1 MGSPKANN
9 RFLNACVVDTN
20 RSDARK
26 TSSALAQHVTNGQ
39 PAYILSS
46 KEHAVAFLRHTPINV
61 IVVDLE
67 CIGGEAELSEIVAAC
82 PRAILLAVSAKG
94 SVSRAIN
101 AMRNGAHDFL
111 TKPFTDEMLCEKLDA
126 HLGAFQAQ
134 SGKVHQKT
142 VAVPSSNQRVG
153 SDVSA
158 TQFEGFVG
166 TSNRMQTVYGQIDRM
181 ATSSAPAFITGESG
195 TGKELCAQAL
205 HARSA
210 RKAGP
215 FVAINCGAIPVNLM
229 ESEIFGHVR
238 GAFTGA
244 DEARAGAAEIADGG
258 TLFLDEIGEMELCL
272 QSKLL
277 RFLQTGTIQRVGE
290 HKVRS
295 LDLRVICA
303 TNRDPKAEITAGRF
317 REDLFYRLHVLPIR
331 LPALRERRED
341 IPTLALTFLRKY
353 AGEEKRGF
361 QRFSTGSEALLLQ
374 HSWPGNV
381 RELENVVRQ
390 LVVMNEGVEVT
401 ESMLSPLLQSNPAS
415 IQSDISISATE
426 YAFSSGRSIEP
437 LWFQEKQIIETTL
450 ETFDGNI
457 ALAAAALEISPSTIY
472 RKRQSWADRASL

>member
-1 MGSPKANN
+1 MGSPKTND

-20 RSDARK
+20 RAEARK
-26 TSSALAQHVTNGQ
+26 TSNALSKHVTCGQ
-39 PAYILSS
+39 PAHVLAS
-46 KEHAVAFLRHTPINV
+46 KDHAVAFLRHTSIN
-61 IVVDLE
+61 IIIVDLE
-67 CIGGEAELSEIVAAC
+67 CIGGDAELADLVTAA
-82 PRAILLAVSAKG
+82 PHAVMIAVSAKG
-94 SVSRAIN
+94 SVSRAMN

-111 TKPFTDEMLCEKLDA
+111 TKPYTSEMLLEKLEA
-126 HLGAFQAQ
+126 HLGVFKRAA
-134 SGKVHQKT
+134 
-142 VAVPSSNQRVG
+142 PSRTA
-153 SDVSA
+153 SA
-158 TQFEGFVG
+158 KPEAAAGVETAKAAAQFEGLVG
-166 TSNRMQTVYGQIDRM
+166 SSSRMQSVFAQIDRM

-205 HARSA
+205 HNRSA
-210 RKAGP
+210 RKTGP
-215 FVAINCGAIPVNLM
+215 FVAINCGAIPANLM

-244 DEARAGAAEIADGG
+244 DEARVGAAELADGG

-277 RFLQTGTIQRVGE
+277 RFLQTGSIQRVGE
-290 HKVRS
+290 HKQRS

-303 TNRDPKAEITAGRF
+303 TNRDPKTEITAGRF

-341 IPTLALTFLRKY
+341 IPALAQTFLDRY
-353 AGEEKRGF
+353 TAEENRRFK
-361 QRFSTGSEALLLQ
+361 RFSTYAEALLLQ

-381 RELENVVRQ
+381 RELENVIRQ
-390 LVVMNEGVEVT
+390 LVVMNDGEEVT
-401 ESMLSPLLQSNPAS
+401 ELMLSPLLREQTAPVL
-415 IQSDISISATE
+415 SDIT
-426 YAFSSGRSIEP
+426 FSEREPAHLMGRSIEP

-472 RKRQSWADRASL
+472 RKKQSWAERASA